1 MEILKDQDQDQ
12 AEGTM
17 VFFVLVTQAGWQ
29 KLRGVAPAYILYY
42 IYPILV
48 RNQFCRYLQIIWV
61 YHFQRSIVVNHDNT
75 DFASEQSKL

>member
-1 MEILKDQDQDQ
+1 MEIQKDQGQ
-12 AEGTM
+12 AEGIM
-17 VFFVLVTQAGWQ
+17 VFVCVGDSD
-29 KLRGVAPAYILYY
+29 RVAKVAH

-48 RNQFCRYLQIIWV
+48 RNQFGRYLQIIWV